1 MSSVAFGMQLN
12 QHTREDRSYHSFQ
25 YLGALLKSGSEREA
39 MSKHKHTVK
48 PGLHVK
54 KRSGHRA
61 FAYQVPPE
69 VADRLPPGI
78 NVVLRSFTRDEL
90 LALARQAEP
99 QVLRRLM
106 AQPAKN
112 PLEAL
117 LLMVEEVYGFLQGEG
132 LPIPHTQQIEL
143 AQLLAN
149 AYDFS
154 ARWPYSRAQMQA
166 AMTPGHPDLRP
177 DLPDEQILVV
187 AQEVEQFLLARL
199 AQESISFRDA
209 TQAVYCFPSSRP
221 LSLPNIVS
229 EQANKHLFQL
239 LLIIFLLNIYH
250 VFNLLLIS

>member
-1 MSSVAFGMQLN
+1 
-12 QHTREDRSYHSFQ
+12 
-25 YLGALLKSGSEREA
+25 
-39 MSKHKHTVK
+39 MSKHKQKVK
-48 PGLHVK
+48 PGLHIK

-69 VADRLPPGI
+69 VADRLLPGI

-117 LLMVEEVYGFLQGEG
+117 LLMVEEVYGFLQDKG

-143 AQLLAN
+143 AQLLAA

-154 ARWPYSRAQMQA
+154 AKWPYSRAQMQA

-177 DLPDEQILVV
+177 DIPDEHILVV
-187 AQEVEQFLLARL
+187 AEEVEQFLLARL
-199 AQESISFRDA
+199 VQESVSFRDP
-209 TQAVYCFPSSRP
+209 TQAGMTLV
-221 LSLPNIVS
+221 
-229 EQANKHLFQL
+229 HLTHDMLFKKSAVL
-239 LLIIFLLNIYH
+239 GADHHEMYH
-250 VFNLLLIS
+250 VAHVLTQKYVFSPAWPYSTEQVKEALRALFKFGEKEAGEK

>member
-1 MSSVAFGMQLN
+1 
-12 QHTREDRSYHSFQ
+12 
-25 YLGALLKSGSEREA
+25 

-61 FAYQVPPE
+61 FTYQVPPE

-90 LALARQAEP
+90 LALAREAEP

-106 AQPAKN
+106 VQPAKN

-117 LLMVEEVYGFLQGEG
+117 LLMVEEVYGLLQGKG

-143 AQLLAN
+143 AQLLAH

-154 ARWPYSRAQMQA
+154 AKWPYSSAQMQA
-166 AMTPGHPDLRP
+166 AMIPGHPDLRP
-177 DLPDEQILVV
+177 DVPDEHILVV
-187 AQEVEQFLLARL
+187 AEEVEQFLLAKL
-199 AQESISFRDA
+199 AQESVSFRDA
-209 TQAVYCFPSSRP
+209 TQTGMTLVHLTHDMLFKKSAVFGADHH
-221 LSLPNIVS
+221 
-229 EQANKHLFQL
+229 EM
-239 LLIIFLLNIYH
+239 YH
-250 VFNLLLIS
+250 VARVLTQKYVFSPAWPYSTEQVKAALRALFKFDEKEVGEK

>member
-1 MSSVAFGMQLN
+1 
-12 QHTREDRSYHSFQ
+12 
-25 YLGALLKSGSEREA
+25 

-54 KRSGHRA
+54 QRAGHRA

-117 LLMVEEVYGFLQGEG
+117 LLMVEEVYGLLQGEG

-143 AQLLAN
+143 AQLLAHGIFWSWPRKWSS
-149 AYDFS
+149 FS
-154 ARWPYSRAQMQA
+154 SPS
-166 AMTPGHPDLRP
+166 LRKRTSP
-177 DLPDEQILVV
+177 FEI
-187 AQEVEQFLLARL
+187 
-199 AQESISFRDA
+199 
-209 TQAVYCFPSSRP
+209 RP
-221 LSLPNIVS
+221 RRG
-229 EQANKHLFQL
+229 
-239 LLIIFLLNIYH
+239 
-250 VFNLLLIS
+250 

>member
-1 MSSVAFGMQLN
+1 MN
-12 QHTREDRSYHSFQ
+12 
-25 YLGALLKSGSEREA
+25 
-39 MSKHKHTVK
+39 KHKHTVK

-61 FAYQVPPE
+61 FTYQVPPE

-99 QVLRRLM
+99 QVLHRLA

-117 LLMVEEVYGFLQGEG
+117 LLMVEEVYGFLQGKG

-143 AQLLAN
+143 AQLLAH

-154 ARWPYSRAQMQA
+154 ARWPYSRAQMEA
-166 AMTPGHPDLRP
+166 AMIPGHPSLRP
-177 DLPDEQILVV
+177 DIPEEQILVV
-187 AQEVEQFLLARL
+187 AQEVEQFLLTKL

>member
-1 MSSVAFGMQLN
+1 
-12 QHTREDRSYHSFQ
+12 
-25 YLGALLKSGSEREA
+25 

-61 FAYQVPPE
+61 FTYQVPPE
-69 VADRLPPGI
+69 VADRLPLGI

-90 LALARQAEP
+90 LALAHQAEP

-117 LLMVEEVYGFLQGEG
+117 LLMVEEIYGLLQGRE
-132 LPIPHTQQIEL
+132 LPIPHKQQIEL
-143 AQLLAN
+143 AQLLAH

-154 ARWPYSRAQMQA
+154 ARWPYSRAQMEA
-166 AMTPGHPDLRP
+166 AMIPGHPSLRP
-177 DLPDEQILVV
+177 DIPDEHVLVV
-187 AQEVEQFLLARL
+187 AQEVEQFLLAKL
-199 AQESISFRDA
+199 AQESISFRDP

-221 LSLPNIVS
+221 LSLPDIGA